1 VGTRVVV
8 RKVKKNT
15 NIVFSY
21 PLLIGMFLCVLIPLC
36 LLVVEYKQMSRA
48 ADRLLELKED
58 YRSYSMT
65 LKRLIKEKSRESVPD
80 AQDVKKKT
88 ITNAFALDG
97 AIVFS
102 SDIDREDFSVVNRDP
117 DYLRDS
123 AITFAKQHQ
132 LDQVLAKMFDSESWD
147 ELPVVKGFPVKK
159 KRKKTGP
166 TISGVPAWARLK
178 SEPQRQAHK
187 DFLCSW
193 PVDKGKFWFS
203 SPFGP
208 RKIGKNKWKFHYGV
222 DLAAH
227 RGTPIK
233 AVAAGIV
240 IQSEFHKGYGNCITI
255 VHNRKYK
262 TRYAHLNMR
271 KVVVGQKIKRGGV
284 IGTVGAT
291 GFVKKS
297 GKDASHLHFEVYAF
311 GRHINPVSVLV

>member
-1 VGTRVVV
+1 M
-8 RKVKKNT
+8 
-15 NIVFSY
+15 F
-21 PLLIGMFLCVLIPLC
+21 PFCLLII
-36 LLVVEYKQMSRA
+36 EYKQMKRA
-48 ADRLLELKED
+48 TDRLLELKED

-65 LKRLIKEKSRESVPD
+65 LKRLIKENSRETVSD
-80 AQDVKKKT
+80 SQDEKKKS
-88 ITNAFALDG
+88 IIGD
-97 AIVFS
+97 VFS
-102 SDIDREDFSVVNRDP
+102 SDRVHEDFFVINREP
-117 DYLRDS
+117 EYLRAS

-132 LDQVLAKMFDSESWD
+132 LDQVLAKMFDTDSWD
-147 ELPVVKGFPVKK
+147 ELPSIKTFPVKK
-159 KRKKTGP
+159 KRKKRGA

-178 SEPQRQAHK
+178 SAPQRHLYK

-193 PVDKGKFWFS
+193 PVDRGKFWFS

-208 RKIGKNKWKFHYGV
+208 RKIGKNKWKFHYGI
-222 DLAAH
+222 DLAAP

-240 IQSEFHKGYGNCITI
+240 VQSEMHKGYGNCITI

-262 TRYAHLNMR
+262 TRYAHLHMR
-271 KVVVGQKIKRGGV
+271 KVVVGQKIKRGGI

>member
-1 VGTRVVV
+1 M
-8 RKVKKNT
+8 
-15 NIVFSY
+15 
-21 PLLIGMFLCVLIPLC
+21 LLCLLIPLC
-36 LLVVEYKQMSRA
+36 LLVIEYQQMRRA
-48 ADRLLELKED
+48 TDRLLELKED

-65 LKRLIKEKSRESVPD
+65 LKRLIRENSRETGSD
-80 AQDVKKKT
+80 TQEVKKKSVANS
-88 ITNAFALDG
+88 ILLD
-97 AIVFS
+97 ADTLFS
-102 SDIDREDFSVVNRDP
+102 SDMIREDFFVVSRDP
-117 DYLRDS
+117 DYLRNS
-123 AITFAKQHQ
+123 AVTFAKQYQ
-132 LDQVLAKMFDSESWD
+132 LDQVLEKMFDTDSWD

-159 KRKKTGP
+159 KRRKQGA

-178 SEPQRQAHK
+178 SAPQRQLYK

-227 RGTPIK
+227 RGTPVK
-233 AVAAGIV
+233 AAAAGIV

-262 TRYAHLNMR
+262 TRYAHLHKR
-271 KVVVGQKIKRGGV
+271 KVVVGQKIKRAGI

-297 GKDASHLHFEVYAF
+297 GNDASHLHFEVYAF

>member
-1 VGTRVVV
+1 M
-8 RKVKKNT
+8 
-15 NIVFSY
+15 FSS
-21 PLLIGMFLCVLIPLC
+21 PLLLGAFLCVLFPLC
-36 LLVVEYKQMSRA
+36 LLIVEYKQMKRA
-48 ADRLLELKED
+48 TDRLLELKED

-65 LKRLIKEKSRESVPD
+65 LKRLIKENSRDTGTDTQEE
-80 AQDVKKKT
+80 KKKT
-88 ITNAFALDG
+88 IMGD
-97 AIVFS
+97 VFS
-102 SDIDREDFSVVNRDP
+102 SDLVREDFFIVNRDP
-117 DYLRDS
+117 EYLRTS
-123 AITFAKQHQ
+123 AVTFAKQHQ
-132 LDQVLAKMFDSESWD
+132 LDQALSKMFDTDSWD
-147 ELPVVKGFPVKK
+147 ELPVVKSFPVKR
-159 KRKKTGP
+159 KRRKRET
-166 TISGVPAWARLK
+166 TVSGVPAWARLK
-178 SEPQRQAHK
+178 SEPQRHLYK
-187 DFLCSW
+187 DFLCCW

-222 DLAAH
+222 DLAAP

-240 IQSEFHKGYGNCITI
+240 VQSEMHKGYGNCITI

-262 TRYAHLNMR
+262 TRYAHLHMR
-271 KVVVGQKIKRGGV
+271 KVVVGQKIKRGGL

>member
-1 VGTRVVV
+1 M
-8 RKVKKNT
+8 KKAT
-15 NIVFSY
+15 
-21 PLLIGMFLCVLIPLC
+21 
-36 LLVVEYKQMSRA
+36 
-48 ADRLLELKED
+48 DRLLELKED

-65 LKRLIKEKSRESVPD
+65 LKRLIREKSRETQTASF
-80 AQDVKKKT
+80 DVKKKS
-88 ITNAFALDG
+88 IEGD
-97 AIVFS
+97 VFS
-102 SDIDREDFSVVNRDP
+102 SDVVREDFFVINRDP
-117 DYLRDS
+117 DYLRS
-123 AITFAKQHQ
+123 GALTFAKQHQ
-132 LDQVLAKMFDSESWD
+132 LDSVLIKMFDTDSWD
-147 ELPVVKGFPVKK
+147 DLPTVKTFPVKK
-159 KRKKTGP
+159 RRKKQGT
-166 TISGVPAWARLK
+166 TVTGVPAWARLK
-178 SEPQRQAHK
+178 SAPERHLYK
-187 DFLCSW
+187 DFLCLW
-193 PVDKGKFWFS
+193 PLDKGKFWFS

-222 DLAAH
+222 DLAAS

-262 TRYAHLNMR
+262 TRYAHLHKR

-311 GRHINPVSVLV
+311 GRHINPVSVLL